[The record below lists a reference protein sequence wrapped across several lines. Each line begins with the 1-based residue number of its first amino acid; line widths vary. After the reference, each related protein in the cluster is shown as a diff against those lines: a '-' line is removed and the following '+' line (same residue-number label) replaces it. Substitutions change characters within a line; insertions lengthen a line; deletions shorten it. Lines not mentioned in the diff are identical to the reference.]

1 MGLHQENIKRV
12 QNSRDVS
19 QDSQNKANPELD
31 LQRNRFKEYKHSHK
45 TTFHSCN
52 YEHKRSKTD
61 SCYNTKEIVTPS
73 TISESLTPMA
83 YLKKT
88 PKGGNKIASKIS
100 INVAAAI
107 VAELPTKPN

>member
-1 MGLHQENIKRV
+1 MYPRIVKIRQI
-12 QNSRDVS
+12 QNS
-19 QDSQNKANPELD
+19 
-31 LQRNRFKEYKHSHK
+31 
-45 TTFHSCN
+45 
-52 YEHKRSKTD
+52 
-61 SCYNTKEIVTPS
+61 I
-73 TISESLTPMA
+73 PMA